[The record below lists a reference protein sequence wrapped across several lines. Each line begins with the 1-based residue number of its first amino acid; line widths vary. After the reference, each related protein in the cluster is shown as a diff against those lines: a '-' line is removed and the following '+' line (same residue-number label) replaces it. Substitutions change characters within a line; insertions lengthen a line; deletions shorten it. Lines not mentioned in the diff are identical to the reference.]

1 MAPEPR
7 AVRELGLLSSP
18 ASRPSVDQANSE
30 LKALQFRA
38 VTDYNRLRDGVARLG
53 SDADTV
59 RARQQLSSFS
69 QSFRDLAVEFK
80 QKVASHPAR
89 DAASTQKL
97 IRDFQTLLKGSEKLM
112 SIAREREAASLPVAA
127 APPRGAQRDRA
138 AAGASPAAAT
148 AAQEQKQALLATE
161 NALVF
166 NEALIEERDAAVR
179 AIGGQIGEVHQIFQD
194 LAVLVS
200 DQGAAL
206 DDIEANIS
214 RAAAHTG
221 EANVQLV
228 QAERSQRAARGS
240 WCVLLAAAAA
250 ILLVLILIIAA

>member
-1 MAPEPR
+1 MVTDQSSFQISLSLPLCQ

-97 IRDFQTLLKGSEKLM
+97 IRDFQVRRGPGRQGEGRGLVERGGL
-112 SIAREREAASLPVAA
+112 SICACL
-127 APPRGAQRDRA
+127 
-138 AAGASPAAAT
+138 
-148 AAQEQKQALLATE
+148 
-161 NALVF
+161 
-166 NEALIEERDAAVR
+166 
-179 AIGGQIGEVHQIFQD
+179 
-194 LAVLVS
+194 
-200 DQGAAL
+200 
-206 DDIEANIS
+206 
-214 RAAAHTG
+214 
-221 EANVQLV
+221 
-228 QAERSQRAARGS
+228 
-240 WCVLLAAAAA
+240 
-250 ILLVLILIIAA
+250 

>member
-97 IRDFQTLLKGSEKLM
+97 IRDF
-112 SIAREREAASLPVAA
+112 
-127 APPRGAQRDRA
+127 
-138 AAGASPAAAT
+138 
-148 AAQEQKQALLATE
+148 QKQALLATE